1 MRERRYESFE
11 RVGENYADT
20 PALSRSISV
29 STRDPSEEVLGREST
44 PESSTPN
51 APVSE
56 GWTLVA
62 IEQPARVTASRTPLR
77 GPPER
82 WWPRGA
88 RAPRAVI
95 VEVQSPQAKPWLV
108 RLEAFRIGVRLGPEH
123 VTVRDEI
130 LAVLRERVDENG
142 EFRVRDLVVRLNP
155 DEDLRRQWAVEK
167 ALMRLCADE
176 ELAGAL
182 VRVGLG
188 RYRVVKS

>member
-1 MRERRYESFE
+1 M
-11 RVGENYADT
+11 NYLINGT
-20 PALSRSISV
+20 F
-29 STRDPSEEVLGREST
+29 
-44 PESSTPN
+44 
-51 APVSE
+51 
-56 GWTLVA
+56 
-62 IEQPARVTASRTPLR
+62 
-77 GPPER
+77 
-82 WWPRGA
+82 
-88 RAPRAVI
+88 

-108 RLEAFRIGVRLGPEH
+108 RIEAFQIGARPGPER

-155 DEDLRRQWAVEK
+155 DKDLRRQWAVEK